1 MLRSMGEEKREMY
14 LQVAQYAFRTTALYE
29 SMPEQDREE
38 FPLAITVSVCG
49 LGAGEPFSEQ
59 FGSLDPTDTSRKEAH
74 DARQDEHCPGSRVSA
89 PLFAA
94 NLARNT
100 TT

>member
-1 MLRSMGEEKREMY
+1 MEEEKREMY
-14 LQVAQYAFRTTALYE
+14 LQGAQYAFRCGLSVT
-29 SMPEQDREE
+29 
-38 FPLAITVSVCG
+38 LAITVSVCG
-49 LGAGEPFSEQ
+49 LGAGDPFSEQ

-89 PLFAA
+89 PLFSA